1 MVFNTTFNNTCISVI
16 SWRLC
21 KGLLS
26 LRKGRG
32 QEINT
37 YEHSTVI
44 IYQKLYFNMTI
55 NKIKLQCIQICI
67 HCFCTTEIE
76 DNRINFNQIQ

>member
-1 MVFNTTFNNTCISVI
+1 MVFNTTFDNTCISVI

-37 YEHSTVI
+37 YAHN
-44 IYQKLYFNMTI
+44 LYSYYLSKTLFN
-55 NKIKLQCIQICI
+55 K
-67 HCFCTTEIE
+67 
-76 DNRINFNQIQ
+76 

>member
-37 YEHSTVI
+37 YAHNTVI
-44 IYQKLYFNMTI
+44 IYQKLYSI
-55 NKIKLQCIQICI
+55 NKIKLQCMYTL
-67 HCFCTTEIE
+67 FLY
-76 DNRINFNQIQ
+76 N